1 MWQAIEG
8 HDDVVQAMRQ
18 AWERGRLGHA
28 YLLVGP
34 SGVGKRMFARALA
47 QTLLCEGRPDQS
59 FDPCGACP
67 ACAQVRAGSHPD
79 LIQQG
84 RDADSAEFKI
94 AVMRQV
100 IRDLGF
106 KPDRGRYK
114 IAIIDDA
121 DDLNEESANCFLK
134 SLEEP
139 PARSLLMLVGTS
151 PDRQLATIRSRCQ
164 ILRFRPLDASVVAR
178 LLVQCGAVSD
188 PAEADRVA
196 AISNG
201 SLERARSLADPDLA
215 RFRTFLWNSLASAR
229 PDMIALADAM
239 NVLVEGAG
247 KENAQKRL
255 RAKLL
260 LESATD
266 FLHSCLRISTGAEA
280 PSTPAAARD
289 VIAQYAA
296 RRSPEAIATQ
306 IERCLVADYQ
316 VDRNASLPLVIEAW
330 ADDVTKG
337 A

>member
-1 MWQAIEG
+1 MWQSIEG
-8 HDDVVQAMRQ
+8 HDEVVQAIRQ

-34 SGVGKRMFARALA
+34 SGVGKRLFARTLA
-47 QTLLCEGRPDQS
+47 QTLLCEGRPERA
-59 FDPCGACP
+59 FDPCGDCP
-67 ACAQVRAGSHPD
+67 ACTQVKAGSHAD

-84 RDADSAEFKI
+84 READSAEFKI
-94 AVMRQV
+94 AAMRQV
-100 IRDLGF
+100 IRDLGL

-139 PARSLLMLVGTS
+139 PARSLLMLVATS
-151 PDRQLATIRSRCQ
+151 PDRQLPTIRSRCQ
-164 ILRFRPLDASVVAR
+164 VLRFRPLDASVVAR
-178 LLVQCGAVSD
+178 VLIQSGAVSD

-201 SLERARSLADPDLA
+201 SIERARALADPDLA
-215 RFRTFLWNSLASAR
+215 RFRTFLWNSLAAAQ
-229 PDMIALADAM
+229 PDMISLADAM

-247 KENAQKRL
+247 KENARKRL
-255 RAKLL
+255 MAKLL
-260 LESATD
+260 MESAAD
-266 FLHSCLRISTGAEA
+266 FLHSCLRVSVGAPA
-280 PSTPAAARD
+280 PTAPVAAREA
-289 VIAQYAA
+289 IAQFAA
-296 RRSPEAIATQ
+296 RRSPEAIANQ
-306 IERCLVADYQ
+306 IERCLIADYQ

-330 ADDVTKG
+330 ADDVTKP

>member
-1 MWQAIEG
+1 VWQAIEG

-47 QTLLCEGRPDQS
+47 QTLLCEGRPGEA
-59 FDPCGACP
+59 FDPCGDCP

-94 AVMRQV
+94 AAMRQV

-106 KPDRGRYK
+106 KPDRGRHK

-139 PARSLLMLVGTS
+139 PPRSLLMLVGTS

-164 ILRFRPLDASVVAR
+164 ILRFGPLDAAVVAR
-178 LLVQCGAVSD
+178 LLVQDGAVND
-188 PAEADRVA
+188 PAEAGRVA

-201 SLERARSLADPDLA
+201 SLERARALADPDLA
-215 RFRTFLWNSLASAR
+215 QFRTFLWNSLAATR

-239 NVLVEGAG
+239 NVLIEGAG

-255 RAKLL
+255 RARLL
-260 LESATD
+260 MESATD
-266 FLHSCLRISTGAEA
+266 FLHSCLRVSVGAA
-280 PSTPAAARD
+280 TPTASAGARD
-289 VIAQYAA
+289 AIAQFSA
-296 RRSPEAIATQ
+296 RRSPEAIAQQ

-316 VDRNASLPLVIEAW
+316 VDRNASLPLVIESW
-330 ADDVTKG
+330 ADDVTKP